1 MHTFQFTILAKKR
14 FLFFRIFHETIYS
27 EYKIFGVKIQVLIAA
42 NNDLAHHLLI
52 FAHEYHQVVVKM
64 NGGTT
69 LHLLTHAK
77 VRGLVE

>member
-14 FLFFRIFHETIYS
+14 FLFFRIFHKTF
-27 EYKIFGVKIQVLIAA
+27 KIFGVKIQVLIAA

>member
-1 MHTFQFTILAKKR
+1 M
-14 FLFFRIFHETIYS
+14 
-27 EYKIFGVKIQVLIAA
+27 LIA